1 MPSQTVLPPGIV
13 FRKMFHRF
21 IAEKKL
27 NLRDGCSNLEGLF
40 LCFLMSKRNLKK
52 IVQLKMNWKRVIVF
66 FDIGAF

>member
-1 MPSQTVLPPGIV
+1 
-13 FRKMFHRF
+13 MFHRF

-40 LCFLMSKRNLKK
+40 LCFLMSKRNFKK
-52 IVQLKMNWKRVIVF
+52 NSTAENELERVIVF